1 MNDLG
6 PPRTAPQLDLVDL
19 MGLTAVFST
28 LDLEG
33 RAVLARFFTPVDL
46 RAGARLITQG
56 EDADTLY
63 IIAAGSVEVV
73 AEEDG
78 QHVRLVRL
86 GPGEV
91 LGETALNH
99 GGPRNAS
106 VDVMEDG
113 LAWAMP
119 VAAFQALASA
129 GDPVAPAVL
138 QGLGRVL
145 CQRLRATDQRIAD
158 RTEEEPLPP
167 ALTAQ
172 VRSPQGTQ
180 AIAPA
185 GPELLPL
192 MRTLPIFA
200 GAAAR
205 SMDDLTRLLPFLRVW
220 TLPAG
225 GALFTEGAPGT
236 SAFLLLRGVVEV
248 TVERGL
254 EQQRLAILGPG
265 RLFGEVSLIDGAPRS
280 ASCTAVQPAVV
291 LELDQAQFAEMVH
304 SESTLAARLIRVM
317 NRNLSAALAGAR
329 QTLLAMTSPAVPS
342 PPTSVPAAREQPDA
356 PVPPTAL
363 EAVRAAV
370 PTAERRGTGPCS
382 VLRLSAGERG
392 WPSPPIEAAAQ
403 AMLVHPAD
411 RLRPMLE
418 ARVREHFGA
427 RPDDALVT
435 LGTGGP
441 TDGVLELLQ
450 LAVPHAILEAFEL
463 RTQLTPD
470 NRPALFIPRD
480 LPPAWA
486 DPLRETVCDTVGL
499 AVHHD
504 GRPDIEAMEAALLH
518 HGHRPARVVV
528 LPITHP
534 NTGVVLDQPG
544 LSQVAHAC
552 GAVIVWI
559 GREASANP
567 PCQLRPLPGT
577 PGAQAYS
584 DVLCVDLASLPGG
597 AGGPAIALVGQHLV
611 ELGARLRPVPLVA
624 LARAVC
630 ALDLIEGVGP
640 KGTAQMQER
649 ARNAVIQAIVDEP
662 NLRLVGTPQANRR
675 GRLSFRARGRTGSI
689 PAPLAKRIALDHF
702 ALELGTL
709 DDNGALVADV
719 PWWLSDAA
727 LQHAA
732 WALTQLARHAN
743 SLREQYRQDALGD
756 WQHRDATGPA
766 PLRSVGTPGQEADW
780 TELAAQWASA
790 ERCTG

>member
-6 PPRTAPQLDLVDL
+6 PPRTAPRLDLVDL

-46 RAGARLITQG
+46 SAGARLITQG

-99 GGPRNAS
+99 RGPRNAS

-113 LAWAMP
+113 LAWEMP

-172 VRSPQGTQ
+172 VQSPQGTQ

-265 RLFGEVSLIDGAPRS
+265 RLFGEVSLIDGASVGELHGSPAGGGAGAGPSPVRGDGLLREHPRGAADPGDEPQPVRRFGGRTADPARDDEPRRAQPPHIGPRS
-280 ASCTAVQPAVV
+280 SR
-291 LELDQAQFAEMVH
+291 
-304 SESTLAARLIRVM
+304 AARRPRAPHRPRGRV
-317 NRNLSAALAGAR
+317 RGRPHRRAPRHRPLLSAA
-329 QTLLAMTSPAVPS
+329 P
-342 PPTSVPAAREQPDA
+342 
-356 PVPPTAL
+356 
-363 EAVRAAV
+363 
-370 PTAERRGTGPCS
+370 
-382 VLRLSAGERG
+382 ERG
-392 WPSPPIEAAAQ
+392 
-403 AMLVHPAD
+403 
-411 RLRPMLE
+411 
-418 ARVREHFGA
+418 
-427 RPDDALVT
+427 
-435 LGTGGP
+435 
-441 TDGVLELLQ
+441 
-450 LAVPHAILEAFEL
+450 
-463 RTQLTPD
+463 
-470 NRPALFIPRD
+470 
-480 LPPAWA
+480 
-486 DPLRETVCDTVGL
+486 
-499 AVHHD
+499 
-504 GRPDIEAMEAALLH
+504 
-518 HGHRPARVVV
+518 
-528 LPITHP
+528 
-534 NTGVVLDQPG
+534 
-544 LSQVAHAC
+544 
-552 GAVIVWI
+552 
-559 GREASANP
+559 
-567 PCQLRPLPGT
+567 
-577 PGAQAYS
+577 
-584 DVLCVDLASLPGG
+584 
-597 AGGPAIALVGQHLV
+597 
-611 ELGARLRPVPLVA
+611 
-624 LARAVC
+624 
-630 ALDLIEGVGP
+630 
-640 KGTAQMQER
+640 
-649 ARNAVIQAIVDEP
+649 
-662 NLRLVGTPQANRR
+662 
-675 GRLSFRARGRTGSI
+675 
-689 PAPLAKRIALDHF
+689 
-702 ALELGTL
+702 
-709 DDNGALVADV
+709 
-719 PWWLSDAA
+719 
-727 LQHAA
+727 
-732 WALTQLARHAN
+732 
-743 SLREQYRQDALGD
+743 
-756 WQHRDATGPA
+756 
-766 PLRSVGTPGQEADW
+766 
-780 TELAAQWASA
+780 
-790 ERCTG
+790 